1 MSEVG
6 SLATMQ
12 AGEVV
17 SLLVTRTSQAW
28 PSRSSFSL
36 AASPAN
42 SVLAWSWAAF
52 SASPV
57 RPPRSDAPCATDCN
71 CLPSN
76 SRKVV
81 TSQLS
86 TTSAS
91 SSTSTSLARKASRCG
106 LLRAAASVGASR

>member
-1 MSEVG
+1 
-6 SLATMQ
+6 MQ

-17 SLLVTRTSQAW
+17 SRLVTRTSQAW

-52 SASPV
+52 SASSDK
-57 RPPRSDAPCATDCN
+57 PPRSAAPCATDWS

-76 SRKVV
+76 SRSVV
-81 TSQLS
+81 TTQLS
-86 TTSAS
+86 TTSDS
-91 SSTSTSLARKASRCG
+91 SSTSTSLARKDSRCG
-106 LLRAAASVGASR
+106 LLRAAASVGASK